1 MAPSYIADMC
11 VKRSF
16 ESEHYNLR
24 SAVRGEL
31 VVHQRGNQLS
41 AVVAL
46 NIAVHHFGTHY
57 RMTPEHLA

>member
-11 VKRSF
+11 VKRSLK
-16 ESEHYNLR
+16 SERYNLR

-31 VVHQRGNQLS
+31 GVQLS

-46 NIAVHHFGTHY
+46 NTAVHHFGTQY
-57 RMTPEHLA
+57 RVKFEIIA